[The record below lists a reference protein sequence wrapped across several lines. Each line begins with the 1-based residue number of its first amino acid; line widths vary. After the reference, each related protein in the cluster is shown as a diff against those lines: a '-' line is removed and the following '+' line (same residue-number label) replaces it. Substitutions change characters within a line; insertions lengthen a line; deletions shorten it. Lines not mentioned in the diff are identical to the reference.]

1 MNSGL
6 YALAGASAT
15 ATAAACANRLLA
27 PMTKVSKVYFGFS
40 RAGSPGLLPW
50 LSHLFGAGLRLLLR
64 RRCGTAERGR
74 TRASAV
80 DSRVDARPLVRLWRI
95 ELGGWS

>member
-15 ATAAACANRLLA
+15 ATAAAYAKRLLE

-40 RAGSPGLLPW
+40 RAGFPYSAQTSP
-50 LSHLFGAGLRLLLR
+50 A
-64 RRCGTAERGR
+64 
-74 TRASAV
+74 
-80 DSRVDARPLVRLWRI
+80 
-95 ELGGWS
+95 